1 MRGTNTKSRIQE
13 QALKLFAKSG
23 YDAVGVAQ
31 IADAVQI
38 KAPSLYK
45 HYKSKREIFESIIE
59 RVNKADY
66 DKAKENDMP
75 EDGYRENDGGMEGVN
90 LDSIIK
96 YAKEM
101 LVHWTEDEFFCNFRR
116 MLSLEQYNS
125 TEMKNMYSQYIS
137 AGPLGYMTD
146 VFAFLTGD
154 RGLAENLS
162 LEFYAPMFMMYS
174 LYDGGIDI
182 DALCAMFDAYSLN
195 FKQNFQKYL
204 KGKSEN
210 GI

>member
-1 MRGTNTKSRIQE
+1 MRGINTKSRIQE

-23 YDAVGVAQ
+23 YDAVGVAE

-45 HYKSKREIFESIIE
+45 HYKSKREIFESIIG

-66 DKAKENDMP
+66 DKAHENDMP
-75 EDGYRENDGGMEGVN
+75 EDEYRKDSGSYKS
-90 LDSIIK
+90 LDIESIVK
-96 YAKEM
+96 YAREM

-125 TEMKNMYSQYIS
+125 QEMKNMYAQYILS
-137 AGPLGYMTD
+137 GPLGYMTD
-146 VFAFLTGD
+146 VFFEFVHDGK
-154 RGLAENLS
+154 LAETLS

-174 LYDGGIDI
+174 LYDGGTDI
-182 DALCAMFDAYSLN
+182 KTLCGMFDAYMDN

-204 KGKSEN
+204 KGIK
-210 GI
+210 

>member
-1 MRGTNTKSRIQE
+1 MRGINTKSRIQE

-23 YDAVGVAQ
+23 YDAVGVAE

-66 DKAKENDMP
+66 DKAHENDMP
-75 EDGYRENDGGMEGVN
+75 EEEYRKDSSSYKGLDIDGIV
-90 LDSIIK
+90 K
-96 YAKEM
+96 YAREM

-125 TEMKNMYSQYIS
+125 QEMKNMYAQYIS
-137 AGPLGYMTD
+137 SGPLEYMTD
-146 VFAFLTGD
+146 VFFEFVHDGK
-154 RGLAENLS
+154 LAETLS

-174 LYDGGIDI
+174 LYDGGTDI
-182 DALCAMFDAYSLN
+182 KTLCEMFDAYADN

-204 KGKSEN
+204 KEA
-210 GI
+210 I

>member
-1 MRGTNTKSRIQE
+1 MRGINTKSRIQE

-23 YDAVGVAQ
+23 YDAVGVAE

-66 DKAKENDMP
+66 DKAHENDMP
-75 EDGYRENDGGMEGVN
+75 EEEYRKDSGSYKGLDIDGIV
-90 LDSIIK
+90 K
-96 YAKEM
+96 YAREM

-125 TEMKNMYSQYIS
+125 QEMKNMYAQYIS
-137 AGPLGYMTD
+137 SGPLGYMTD
-146 VFAFLTGD
+146 VFFEFVHD
-154 RGLAENLS
+154 RKLAETLS

-174 LYDGGIDI
+174 LYDGGTDI
-182 DALCAMFDAYSLN
+182 KTLCEMFDAYADN

-204 KGKSEN
+204 KGA
-210 GI
+210 I